1 MPTLLPVF
9 EQFKLT
15 QDLSAEEPET
25 FAWLHDDERADFEKA
40 RAGLDS
46 IPGSREYLK
55 NYTFQKED
63 EEAIDGLADMLA
75 PMTIAPVPVIEELRL
90 VVYRKPK
97 VSRKK
102 LNLKNKCQKT
112 NKK

>member
-1 MPTLLPVF
+1 M
-9 EQFKLT
+9 
-15 QDLSAEEPET
+15 SR
-25 FAWLHDDERADFEKA
+25 ERAEDLEDDYEVSL
-40 RAGLDS
+40 GLSDM
-46 IPGSREYLK
+46 E
-55 NYTFQKED
+55 KED

-102 LNLKNKCQKT
+102 LNLKNCVKSKGASKCRTSFSASLQSLHT
-112 NKK
+112 LRTSPTSRL